1 MPLMTMHD
9 AGQSE
14 GRSTALEIRIPYHIL
29 VSGIAGA
36 GLMYFLDPQSG
47 KRRRTM
53 LRDRTGGMIRHTSR
67 RVVSAGRRTSATVY
81 GVTQKVKHRRP
92 EEISFPN
99 NPDLVARVESELFR
113 DPDIP
118 KGSININAEYDG
130 KIVVRGQVEDVGQ
143 IKAIERAIKR
153 VRGVWEVENLLH
165 LPGTPAPNKEAAI
178 AAGHESITPQRDN
191 NDFEIVHH

>member
-1 MPLMTMHD
+1 MPLATMHN

-14 GRSTALEIRIPYHIL
+14 GRSTAREIRIPYHIL
-29 VSGIAGA
+29 ISGIAGA
-36 GLMYFLDPQSG
+36 GLMYFLDPQVG
-47 KRRRTM
+47 KRRRTT

-67 RVVSAGRRTSATVY
+67 RVASVGRRTSATVY
-81 GVTQKVKHRRP
+81 GLRQKMTHRRP

-99 NPDLVARVESELFR
+99 NPDLVARVESERFR

-130 KIVVRGQVEDVGQ
+130 KIVVRGQVEDAGQ
-143 IKAIERAIKR
+143 IKAIERAIKQ

-165 LPGTPAPNKEAAI
+165 LPGTPAPNKQAAR
-178 AAGHESITPQRDN
+178 AAGHESITPQQGN
-191 NDFEIVHH
+191 NNYEIVHH